1 MKLRLV
7 AAATAGL
14 ALAIGLTGCNMLT
27 PQATTNEYN
36 PGDGLNGETG
46 DIAFRNVL
54 LVVDAEDPSRG
65 SLNVTFI
72 NESDSTQQI
81 SVQVGD
87 QQVQIP
93 LQPGVS
99 VFGYQDNQI
108 VLPVDEPLV
117 GSTLSGAFAVDGGD
131 SVTLDIQVFS
141 TEAIGYEDLGP
152 TPEPTTGPADP
163 LGDEDE
169 QAEEE
174 QAEDEQ

>member
-7 AAATAGL
+7 AAAIAGL

-27 PQATTNEYN
+27 PQATTNQYN

-46 DIAFRNVL
+46 EVAFRNAL
-54 LVVDAEDPSRG
+54 LVVDADDPSRG

-72 NESDSTQQI
+72 NESDSPQQM

-108 VLPVDEPLV
+108 VLPVDNPV
-117 GSTLSGAFAVDGGD
+117 AGSTMTAAFAVDGGE
-131 SVTLDIQVFS
+131 SVTIDIQVFS

-152 TPEPTTGPADP
+152 TPDP
-163 LGDEDE
+163 VDPSED
-169 QAEEE
+169 E
-174 QAEDEQ
+174 QAEDEQTEDEQ

>member
-46 DIAFRNVL
+46 DVAFRNVL
-54 LVVDAEDPSRG
+54 LVVDADDPSRG

-72 NESDSTQQI
+72 NESDSMQQM
-81 SVQVGD
+81 SVQVGE

-108 VLPVDEPLV
+108 VLPVDDPLA
-117 GSTLSGAFAVDGGD
+117 GSTLSAAFAVDGGD
-131 SVTLDIQVFS
+131 SVTIDIQVFS

-152 TPEPTTGPADP
+152 TAEPVDP
-163 LGDEDE
+163 VDDEDEPSQDE

-174 QAEDEQ
+174 Q